1 MTSLN
6 IEKVYAK
13 FRDITESVARLKQFR
28 DLPLEE
34 FLQDQ
39 DKLDI
44 ASFRLIVATEAAID
58 ICLHVAAKV
67 LRKVP
72 EEYAACFKMLGQSGL
87 IDDALAA
94 RLSQMARFRNL
105 LVHHYWK
112 IDYERM
118 YDLITGPDMDD
129 LAELTRQVSKLAEE
143 KAASDG
149 R

>member
-1 MTSLN
+1 MTALN
-6 IEKVYAK
+6 LEKLYAK

-28 DLPLEE
+28 DMSRDE

-58 ICLHVAAKV
+58 ICLHVSAKL

-72 EEYAACFKMLGQSGL
+72 EEYAACFKLLGQSGL
-87 IDDALAA
+87 IDADLSL

-118 YDLITGPDMDD
+118 YELITGTDLDD
-129 LAELTRQVSKLAEE
+129 LAEFITQITSR
-143 KAASDG
+143 AARDK
-149 R
+149 